1 MIASTI
7 PLPLREELAERRRR
21 HGDGLPLTPTL
32 SLKGRGSIF
41 LALLLLAAPAFAQP
55 ASQPTREQT
64 LDRLLGLLKIAPDE
78 QTAGAVE
85 RSIQGQWLA
94 QATPATKLLLLHGFN
109 DLTENHPNDAL
120 DDFDAAL
127 DLQPDLQE
135 GWHGRA
141 MARAQLG
148 DTAGATRD
156 IAEVLSHEPR
166 QFAALEDLSRI
177 AEQQK
182 NYKGAYEA
190 WQRALELD
198 PKTPGGADRLKDLKT
213 KAFGENT

>member
-1 MIASTI
+1 MCVVITLLTSPA
-7 PLPLREELAERRRR
+7 LAQ
-21 HGDGLPLTPTL
+21 TPN
-32 SLKGRGSIF
+32 
-41 LALLLLAAPAFAQP
+41 QP
-55 ASQPTREQT
+55 SREQT
-64 LDRLLGLLKIAPDE
+64 LDRLLGLLKVAPDE

-85 RSIQGQWLA
+85 RAVQSQWLA
-94 QATPATKLLLLHGFN
+94 QATPATKLLLMHGFN
-109 DLTENHPNDAL
+109 ELTANQPNDAL

-141 MARAQLG
+141 MARSQLG

-156 IAEVLSHEPR
+156 IEEVLKHEPR
-166 QFAALEDLSRI
+166 QFAALQDLSRI

-190 WQRALELD
+190 WQRALDLD
-198 PKTPGGADRLKDLKT
+198 PKTPGGADRLKDLKV
-213 KAFGENT
+213 KAFGQNT